1 MPGTPDE
8 VAAPD
13 DLAALR
19 AQCTAF
25 LAGHGP
31 VTPADLL
38 ADIPADTVPDRY
50 GDGGVVAGLE
60 AEVAGLLG
68 KPAAAYLPSGTMV
81 CPGGS
86 LRSSGTPTSMTK
98 QPPGARCAAALP
110 KHATCASCV
119 VRFMIVL
126 NTR

>member
-1 MPGTPDE
+1 MSNAQRVGVTCHGT
-8 VAAPD
+8 V
-13 DLAALR
+13 
-19 AQCTAF
+19 F
-25 LAGHGP
+25 
-31 VTPADLL
+31 
-38 ADIPADTVPDRY
+38 
-50 GDGGVVAGLE
+50 
-60 AEVAGLLG
+60 
-68 KPAAAYLPSGTMV
+68 

-98 QPPGARCAAALP
+98 HPPGSRWRATFR